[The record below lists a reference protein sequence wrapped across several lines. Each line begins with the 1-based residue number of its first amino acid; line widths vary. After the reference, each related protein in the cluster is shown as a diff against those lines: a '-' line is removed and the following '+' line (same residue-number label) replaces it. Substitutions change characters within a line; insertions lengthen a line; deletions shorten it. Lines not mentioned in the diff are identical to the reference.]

1 MTASPNGGRTGR
13 LHPVQAMPLGAS
25 APLGMP
31 TPPVDGNPGGDTVAA
46 LTWGAKRYAWLLL
59 ACLVLVGVLLP
70 LQQLKKQEAFTAEA
84 LVVASELTADT
95 SVLPRYGAAI
105 FDNGQVARV
114 IAERYG
120 DAGDL
125 EDVVPRRVSVVT
137 EQDSLVFRVQG
148 HARDVD
154 TAVQLADTAAF
165 AFVLELNKAGDGVG
179 TFVVQAT
186 AVPPVESD
194 EPLRAAPYAI
204 SVGLAA
210 GVVVAL
216 GVLMLLLV
224 LRRPV
229 VEALSARRAT
239 DLPLLGTVTLP
250 RWPQGEEPALDE
262 VAGLAPLCR
271 QLLDWSPAEVVLTG
285 PDTVTVERQ
294 QLAQALANAF
304 EQVRHVDF
312 VPPGQGA
319 ETAGERTEP
328 AASRPILV
336 VDGAGA
342 VDLVAIGPRSVVLLV
357 VPVGV
362 AQSRLRRLA
371 GELRGVPAGVVLVA
385 GRRRRRR
392 QTARSRRSRLRPWL
406 KYHP

>member
-25 APLGMP
+25 VPLGMP

-46 LTWGAKRYAWLLL
+46 LTWGVKRYAWLLL
-59 ACLVLVGVLLP
+59 ACLVLVGILLP

-114 IAERYG
+114 ITERYG

-148 HARDVD
+148 HSRDVD

-165 AFVLELNKAGDGVG
+165 AFVLELNKAGDGIG
-179 TFVVQAT
+179 TFMVQAT

-229 VEALSARRAT
+229 VEPLSARRAT

-250 RWPQGEEPALDE
+250 RRPRGEEPTLDE

-319 ETAGERTEP
+319 ETAGERSEP

-342 VDLVAIGPRSVVLLV
+342 VDLVAVGPRSVVLLV

-392 QTARSRRSRLRPWL
+392 QTARPRRSRLRPWL
-406 KYHP
+406 KYHA

>member
-1 MTASPNGGRTGR
+1 MTASPNGGRAGR
-13 LHPVQAMPLGAS
+13 LHPVQATPFGAPLPLGG
-25 APLGMP
+25 PVV
-31 TPPVDGNPGGDTVAA
+31 PVDGSPTGDTVAA
-46 LTWGAKRYAWLLL
+46 LTWGLKRYAWLLL
-59 ACLVLVGVLLP
+59 ASLVLVGILLP
-70 LQQLKKQEAFTAEA
+70 LQQLKKQEVFTAEA

-95 SVLPRYGAAI
+95 TVLPRYGAAI
-105 FDNGQVARV
+105 FDNGQVARA
-114 IAERYG
+114 ITERYG
-120 DAGDL
+120 DGGDL

-210 GVVVAL
+210 GIMVAL
-216 GVLMLLLV
+216 GLLMLLLV

-239 DLPLLGTVTLP
+239 DVPLLGTVTLP
-250 RWPQGEEPALDE
+250 RGASEEEPALDE

-285 PDTVTVERQ
+285 PDRVTVERQ

-312 VPPGQGA
+312 VPPGPGT
-319 ETAGERTEP
+319 EGAGERGDPT
-328 AASRPILV
+328 ASRPILV

-342 VDLVAIGPRSVVLLV
+342 VDLVAVGPRTVVLLV

-371 GELRGVPAGVVLVA
+371 GELRGVPAGIVLVA
-385 GRRRRRR
+385 SRRRRRR
-392 QTARSRRSRLRPWL
+392 RPRKERRWLRYRS
-406 KYHP
+406 

>member
-25 APLGMP
+25 VPLGMP
-31 TPPVDGNPGGDTVAA
+31 APPVDGHPGGDTVAA
-46 LTWGAKRYAWLLL
+46 LTWGVKRYAWLLL

-70 LQQLKKQEAFTAEA
+70 LQQLKKQEVFTAEA

-114 IAERYG
+114 ITERYG

-165 AFVLELNKAGDGVG
+165 AFVLELNKAGDGIG
-179 TFVVQAT
+179 TFMVQAT

-250 RWPQGEEPALDE
+250 RRPQEEPSLDE

-319 ETAGERTEP
+319 ETAGERSEP

-342 VDLVAIGPRSVVLLV
+342 VDLVAVGPRSVVLLV

-392 QTARSRRSRLRPWL
+392 TARPRRSRLRPWL
-406 KYHP
+406 KYHA